1 MIIKKITQREKYLF
15 TGLVGIVAGMGLG
28 IGVLNIKSPSERAIS
43 IEKQCVP
50 RVMKVYNKSG
60 IELRDQILVEDP
72 DRVGEYLPLSD
83 YLKRNFKNKYERNF
97 ERARIKLSVSQRE
110 GK

>member
-1 MIIKKITQREKYLF
+1 MEKKFIGGLVTG
-15 TGLVGIVAGMGLG
+15 GLVGTVFGMGLTTG
-28 IGVLNIKSPSERAIS
+28 ILNIKSPTERARF
-43 IEKQCVP
+43 IEKENTP
-50 RVMKVYNKSG
+50 RVMKVYNKFSYNR
-60 IELRDQILVEDP
+60 IADQILIEDP
-72 DRVGEYLPLSD
+72 DRAGEYLPLSD